1 MRSPRCGCPQAS
13 VTGRLPTLRVL
24 VSGDRAAANAGEA
37 AGGIGQVDS
46 VPRAVRSMGRRRF
59 LFRGSC
65 SKGLHRP
72 RPPPPPCPCRQRRRR
87 SRHRRRQTP
96 RRRREARAR
105 TQLCSPGSDDRV
117 GAAPCSRGGPEHPLT
132 TEQGSGNEQCTQD
145 GNDLVEPL
153 SEGFQGLLLRAARVG
168 RKGPQLSVPS
178 PGTASAGVVCQLVT
192 MGLST
197 VTEPVDTLAG
207 FGSDV
212 PIAAM
217 RNVNSTPPLVLV
229 VLGLIPA

>member
-1 MRSPRCGCPQAS
+1 MPAKRPVGSARWI
-13 VTGRLPTLRVL
+13 RY
-24 VSGDRAAANAGEA
+24 RAQCARW
-37 AGGIGQVDS
+37 AGGASSSAG
-46 VPRAVRSMGRRRF
+46 RAQ
-59 LFRGSC
+59 RGC
-65 SKGLHRP
+65 TARARP
-72 RPPPPPCPCRQRRRR
+72 RPR
-87 SRHRRRQTP
+87 
-96 RRRREARAR
+96 ARADNAAEGVV
-105 TQLCSPGSDDRV
+105 TAAGKLLV
-117 GAAPCSRGGPEHPLT
+117 GAGRRGPGHNCAAPARMTGSGPHRVHGGGPEHPLT